1 METAMSPQPITTE
14 SRELLG
20 ALRDLLLA
28 QHKLLLDRE
37 RAEYEKTH
45 EPIPG
50 PGPFLALVLN
60 DPHFAWLKN
69 ISTLVVEIDEALARN
84 SKADQPAAE
93 ALITQSREIM
103 RPAENGT
110 DFQKRYFNAVQQ
122 SPDVVILQVR
132 IERLLGA

>member
-1 METAMSPQPITTE
+1 METAMSPQPITAQ
-14 SRELLG
+14 SKELLG
-20 ALRDLLLA
+20 TLRDLLLA

-45 EPIPG
+45 EPIAG
-50 PGPFLALVLN
+50 PGAFLALVIN

-84 SKADQPAAE
+84 SKADQTTAD
-93 ALITQSREIM
+93 ALLTQTRDIM
-103 RPAENGT
+103 KPLEGGS
-110 DFQKRYFNAVQQ
+110 DFQVRYFHAIQD
-122 SPDVVILQVR
+122 SPDGVILQVR